1 MRHGLSIAARFKAVV
16 LVIAA
21 LFTLAG
27 AEPARGFAAPAA
39 FGFWVLSVGAGLG
52 LAVAAAA
59 GLARWPAMRRRPRW
73 QSIGLAG
80 VIGLLLYT
88 PLSLALEGAFGA
100 IALPDE
106 QDDWLDRLEASGGLS
121 KLVAEVVQAG
131 PLYLITWAL
140 LNVAPV
146 AVMAAPGGSGAPSG
160 AVAGDR
166 KLAPA
171 ADLGSRGSRADDGRP
186 AVALAGPDALA
197 RTEADAGA
205 SAGASASASAEV
217 EASAPEPLAA
227 ALAEAAAVQPASAR
241 QVTAADALGWPP
253 ALGDEVLSVRADL
266 HYLHVS
272 TALGRATVL
281 GTLAAVEAHFGEAG
295 LRIHRS
301 HWVARRAIRRVASG
315 ANGWRCELHDGQRL
329 PISRRRVAE
338 VRALLG
344 RDFVLES
351 S

>member
-39 FGFWVLSVGAGLG
+39 FGVWVLSVGLG

-88 PLSLALEGAFGA
+88 PLSLGLEGAFGA

-140 LNVAPV
+140 LNVAPA

-171 ADLGSRGSRADDGRP
+171 AGLGSRGSRADDGRP
-186 AVALAGPDALA
+186 AVVLAGPDALP

-205 SAGASASASAEV
+205 SAGASASAKV

-227 ALAEAAAVQPASAR
+227 ALAETAAVQPVSAR

-253 ALGDEVLSVRADL
+253 ALGDEVLSVRADVQVMQ
-266 HYLHVS
+266 VS

>member
-27 AEPARGFAAPAA
+27 AEPARGLAAPAA
-39 FGFWVLSVGAGLG
+39 FGFWMLSVGAGLG

-88 PLSLALEGAFGA
+88 PLSLGLEGAFGV
-100 IALPDE
+100 IAAPEPD
-106 QDDWLDRLEASGGLS
+106 DDWLDRLEASGGWS
-121 KLVAEVVQAG
+121 TLVAEVVQAG
-131 PLYLITWAL
+131 PLYLVTWAL
-140 LNVAPV
+140 LNVAPA
-146 AVMAAPGGSGAPSG
+146 AVIAAPGGPGALSGPVGGDRQAAP
-160 AVAGDR
+160 VAGLGDR
-166 KLAPA
+166 V
-171 ADLGSRGSRADDGRP
+171 GADDGKPEAAFTDRAAFVDADTP
-186 AVALAGPDALA
+186 VDVGPEAGGP
-197 RTEADAGA
+197 
-205 SAGASASASAEV
+205 
-217 EASAPEPLAA
+217 APEPPAA
-227 ALAEAAAVQPASAR
+227 EPAKLAEPVTAQVAPAPALP
-241 QVTAADALGWPP
+241 VTAAEALGWPP

-272 TALGRATVL
+272 TVLGRATVL